1 MCFNKYLAYDDSFP
15 SKHVAIN
22 STTKVV
28 SMVFIPLFI
37 RKYNRMSNF
46 KILGFN
52 CVLFWSSCNV
62 SAYTFRV
69 KLATAIHAETLEV
82 WSYGAV
88 RP

>member
-1 MCFNKYLAYDDSFP
+1 MLTFFG

-22 STTKVV
+22 STTKAV
-28 SMVFIPLFI
+28 SMVFISLII

-52 CVLFWSSCNV
+52 CVVFRSWCNV
-62 SAYTFRV
+62 SVYTFRV

-82 WSYGAV
+82 SSYGAV
-88 RP
+88 RPERSKLHIK